1 VKPDVI
7 IHTGD
12 MADEVKVG
20 RMPEVRDEYIEKIAE
35 MAEILNDSGAEKI
48 YIVPGNNDLPDE
60 ISRLVPTAQMMKNS
74 WRIEVDGIEGRV
86 GHQVTSINYD
96 KQWAFYGHGYTG
108 ETWRYEQN
116 REGGECRFNAC
127 NGAFIVSFKDNK
139 YYKVDLPK
147 Y

>member
-1 VKPDVI
+1 
-7 IHTGD
+7 

-35 MAEILNDSGAEKI
+35 MAEILNNSGAEKI

-116 REGGECRFNAC
+116 CEGGECRFNAC